1 MSQNSMSRESS
12 KVITRQWHIVR
23 YLLNGQYVSTTE
35 IKMHLEALEIEAEL
49 RTIQRD
55 LIMLQGVFP
64 LECRR
69 DSIPHSWR
77 WQRLLDSPI
86 KGLDLSQALTLCLV
100 EAQLQEILP
109 ARLLQE
115 LQPLFEKA
123 RLITGMLPALS
134 RDLPDDHHQF
144 SATSSR
150 PQSNRQT
157 RAGESRTAIDSW
169 LIEARSLMLKVLN
182 FPQKQRQQ
190 QAHYA
195 LGEMIERLNEVDLAD
210 LAVELKRIG

>member
-1 MSQNSMSRESS
+1 MSQESS

-35 IKMHLEALEIEAEL
+35 IKIHLESLGIETEL

-69 DSIPHSWR
+69 DSVPHSWR
-77 WQRLLDSPI
+77 WQRLADSPI
-86 KGLDLSQALTLCLV
+86 KGLDLSQALTLRLV
-100 EAQLQEILP
+100 EEQLQDVMP

-123 RLITGMLPALS
+123 RVVTGMLPATAARADEQERQFRRGAGINGIGRRGAFDHS
-134 RDLPDDHHQF
+134 PIDAWIGEVVGRMSNWFNNPD
-144 SATSSR
+144 
-150 PQSNRQT
+150 
-157 RAGESRTAIDSW
+157 
-169 LIEARSLMLKVLN
+169 
-182 FPQKQRQQ
+182 KQQQQ
-190 QAHYA
+190 QAKQA
-195 LGEMIERLNEVDLAD
+195 LGEVIERLNDAD
-210 LAVELKRIG
+210 LSEMAVELKRIR

>member
-1 MSQNSMSRESS
+1 MSQESS

-35 IKMHLEALEIEAEL
+35 IKIHLESLGIETEL

-69 DSIPHSWR
+69 DSVPHSWR
-77 WQRLLDSPI
+77 WQRLADSPI
-86 KGLDLSQALTLCLV
+86 KGLDLSQALTLRLV
-100 EAQLQEILP
+100 EEQLQDVMP

-123 RLITGMLPALS
+123 RVVTGMQPATAAREDEQERQFRRGVGMEGFNRRGAFDQS
-134 RDLPDDHHQF
+134 PIDAWIGDVVGRMSNWFNNPD
-144 SATSSR
+144 
-150 PQSNRQT
+150 
-157 RAGESRTAIDSW
+157 
-169 LIEARSLMLKVLN
+169 
-182 FPQKQRQQ
+182 KQQQQ
-190 QAHYA
+190 QAKQA
-195 LGEMIERLNEVDLAD
+195 LGEVIERLNDAD
-210 LAVELKRIG
+210 LSEMAVELKRIR

>member
-1 MSQNSMSRESS
+1 MSQESS

-35 IKMHLEALEIEAEL
+35 IKIHLETLGISTEL

-69 DSIPHSWR
+69 DSVPHSWR
-77 WQRLLDSPI
+77 WQRLADTAV
-86 KGLDLSQALTLCLV
+86 KGLGLSQALTLRLV
-100 EAQLQEILP
+100 EEQLQDVMP

-123 RLITGMLPALS
+123 RVVTGMSPAPQPHDEARERKFNRDIGISGIGRRGAFDHS
-134 RDLPDDHHQF
+134 RSPIDTWLVE
-144 SATSSR
+144 A
-150 PQSNRQT
+150 
-157 RAGESRTAIDSW
+157 AGRMSSW
-169 LIEARSLMLKVLN
+169 LSNPE
-182 FPQKQRQQ
+182 KQRQK
-190 QAHYA
+190 QAKQA
-195 LGEMIERLNEVDLAD
+195 VAEMIDRLNEIDLSEMT
-210 LAVELKRIG
+210 VELRRIG